1 METAVRELMRW
12 FPTNFSLITGNVCA
26 NNLGYTVP
34 RSHAEKAVSPCKE
47 DTLGLFIRGIAE
59 VLAIV
64 LNLYM
69 WVVIISALLTWV
81 NPDPYNPIVRT
92 LRNLTEPVFWR
103 IRRWMPFLN
112 VGGLDLSPIVVL
124 LTIIFLKTFLVGN
137 LYNLSMYMG

>member
-1 METAVRELMRW
+1 M
-12 FPTNFSLITGNVCA
+12 
-26 NNLGYTVP
+26 
-34 RSHAEKAVSPCKE
+34 
-47 DTLGLFIRGIAE
+47 GLFIRGIAE
-59 VLAIV
+59 VLSIV

-112 VGGLDLSPIVVL
+112 VGGLDLSPVLVL
-124 LTIIFLKTFLVGN
+124 LAIVFLKTFLVGN
-137 LYNLSMYMG
+137 LYNLSFALG

>member
-1 METAVRELMRW
+1 
-12 FPTNFSLITGNVCA
+12 
-26 NNLGYTVP
+26 
-34 RSHAEKAVSPCKE
+34 
-47 DTLGLFIRGIAE
+47 LGLFIRGIAE
-59 VLAIV
+59 VLSIV

-112 VGGLDLSPIVVL
+112 VGGLDLSPVVVL
-124 LTIIFLKTFLVGN
+124 LAIVFLKTFLVGN
-137 LYNLSMYMG
+137 LYNLSFALE

>member
-1 METAVRELMRW
+1 M
-12 FPTNFSLITGNVCA
+12 
-26 NNLGYTVP
+26 
-34 RSHAEKAVSPCKE
+34 
-47 DTLGLFIRGIAE
+47 GLFIRGIAE
-59 VLAIV
+59 VLSIV

-112 VGGLDLSPIVVL
+112 VGGLDLSPVVVL
-124 LTIIFLKTFLVGN
+124 LAIVFLKTFLVGN
-137 LYNLSMYMG
+137 LYNLSFALG

>member
-1 METAVRELMRW
+1 M
-12 FPTNFSLITGNVCA
+12 
-26 NNLGYTVP
+26 
-34 RSHAEKAVSPCKE
+34 
-47 DTLGLFIRGIAE
+47 GLFIRGIAE
-59 VLAIV
+59 VLSIV

-112 VGGLDLSPIVVL
+112 VGGLDLTPVVVL
-124 LTIIFLKTFLVGN
+124 LAIVFLKTFLVGN
-137 LYNLSMYMG
+137 LYNLSFALE